1 MEFENIIYEK
11 KEGIA
16 KITLNRPKAL
26 NALNLDIITEIKE
39 AIEDAKNDDNVK
51 VVIITGAGRAFAA
64 GADIKWMVDKDAL
77 EIRDKYIKFG
87 RDVLREIELLEKPVI
102 AMINGIALGG
112 GNELAMACD
121 IRIAS
126 EKAIFGQPEVNLGII
141 PGYGGT
147 QRLPRLVGKG
157 KAKELVLTGDSIDA
171 NEAYRI
177 GLVDKVVPPE
187 ELENTVMEMAKKIM
201 SKGPIAIKA
210 ALSAI
215 NRGMEMDLESGLS
228 YETEMEI
235 LCFFTEDSREGLRA
249 FIEKREP
256 QFKGK

>member
-187 ELENTVMEMAKKIM
+187 ELENTVMEMVKKIM